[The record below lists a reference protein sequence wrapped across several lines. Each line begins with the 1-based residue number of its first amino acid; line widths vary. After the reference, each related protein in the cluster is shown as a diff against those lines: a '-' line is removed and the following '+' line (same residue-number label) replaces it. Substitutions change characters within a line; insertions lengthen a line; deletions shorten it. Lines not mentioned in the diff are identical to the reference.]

1 MHTCNTCG
9 ERKPKTKFREGRPQC
24 RQCASNT
31 LHRRRR
37 AKRREAREKVF
48 AYLREHPCVDCG
60 ETDIAVLEFDHRCQ
74 ATKELRVSA
83 LVCQGYKWDTIKTE
97 IDKCDVRCANCHRRR
112 TAIQLGWYAAGAA
125 RKKRA

>member
-1 MHTCNTCG
+1 M
-9 ERKPKTKFREGRPQC
+9 
-24 RQCASNT
+24 
-31 LHRRRR
+31 
-37 AKRREAREKVF
+37 F
-48 AYLREHPCVDCG
+48 AYLHEHPCVDCG
-60 ETDIAVLEFDHRCQ
+60 ETDIAVLEFDHRSQ

-83 LVCQGYKWDTIKTE
+83 LVCQGYKWETIKTE